1 MKAVN
6 EPVEER
12 NFDGEGTLEIDM
24 GMVNAKP
31 GTVAELLEKV
41 DRVLDPHCYD
51 DDQVWSDSLKATE
64 FTHGEMRALRNI
76 LGAIQWT
83 INFDRRELVESR
95 GLKLV
100 KLRRA
105 AKGA

>member
-1 MKAVN
+1 
-6 EPVEER
+6 
-12 NFDGEGTLEIDM
+12 
-24 GMVNAKP
+24 
-31 GTVAELLEKV
+31 
-41 DRVLDPHCYD
+41 
-51 DDQVWSDSLKATE
+51 VWSDSLKATE
-64 FTHGEMRALRNI
+64 FTHGDMRALRNI

-100 KLRRA
+100 KPRRA